1 MRKKIDDLATE
12 EKRLDNEILALNHQL
27 KEEYLQNDHYSQYHY
42 ITFED
47 CAHICRNIC
56 KADTNKGML
65 VLTAPKGTKLELG
78 EEDRGECHLKMD
90 TDGKGVIKAF
100 YCKVSEGVKQL
111 NLLKKEE

>member
-1 MRKKIDDLATE
+1 
-12 EKRLDNEILALNHQL
+12 
-27 KEEYLQNDHYSQYHY
+27 
-42 ITFED
+42 
-47 CAHICRNIC
+47 
-56 KADTNKGML
+56 ML